1 MNKDIEPKN
10 DKGQRHGLWERYHL
24 NDNLWYK
31 CVYINGKRNGFSEY
45 YWGTTGK
52 LTTKRYYL

>member
-1 MNKDIEPKN
+1 MNKDIIIYN

-31 CVYINGKRNGFSEY
+31 CVYINGKRNGFAEY
-45 YWGTTGK
+45 YLDNEWK
-52 LTTKRYYL
+52 LINKNYYL